1 MSIHEIDLAL
11 LVFGAAVLIGAW
23 RKGFIR
29 PLCDVICLLL
39 SLALTGY
46 FVVRGTIAF
55 QASFIVFCLIRL
67 ALAMVQAR
75 LLPRRQG
82 ILSLFDRILGVL
94 LGLVRIYI
102 VYALVFYALSFFSVG
117 TIQPESSIVYPYF
130 KEVET
135 YVRQAIGV

>member
-55 QASFIVFCLIRL
+55 
-67 ALAMVQAR
+67 R
-75 LLPRRQG
+75 LL
-82 ILSLFDRILGVL
+82 LLFLFD
-94 LGLVRIYI
+94 
-102 VYALVFYALSFFSVG
+102 
-117 TIQPESSIVYPYF
+117 SSRARDGAGAASAAAARDPF
-130 KEVET
+130 
-135 YVRQAIGV
+135 AF

>member
-67 ALAMVQAR
+67 ALAMVQAL

-82 ILSLFDRILGVL
+82 ILSLFDRILG
-94 LGLVRIYI
+94 
-102 VYALVFYALSFFSVG
+102 VG